1 MAGGMV
7 PVRWFPL
14 GTVHDLVLPAGLAAE
29 RQSLVA
35 SQREKLCFFAGSIK
49 RNRAQLKTEL
59 EHVRT
64 VPSFSPPYTYLLWLL
79 TSSLPI
85 FFLFIFCLILL
96 FSSRYNLPPN

>member
-1 MAGGMV
+1 
-7 PVRWFPL
+7 VRWFPL
-14 GTVHDLVLPAGLAAE
+14 GTVHDLALPAGLAAE

-64 VPSFSPPYTYLLWLL
+64 VPPSPFFLLP
-79 TSSLPI
+79 TCCGYSLPL
-85 FFLFIFCLILL
+85 FLFIFFI
-96 FSSRYNLPPN
+96 YV

>member
-1 MAGGMV
+1 MV

-64 VPSFSPPYTYLLWLL
+64 VPLFF
-79 TSSLPI
+79 SSLHVHVVATH
-85 FFLFIFCLILL
+85 FLTYYLFLFIFCLILL